1 MLVLDYFCELVVI
14 LGLLAVHQLL
24 MLRTAQNEDS
34 RRHTKFYIIEGGQ
47 FFVCSHRE
55 ALFIDKSAMR

>member
-34 RRHTKFYIIEGGQ
+34 GRHTKFDIIEGG
-47 FFVCSHRE
+47 
-55 ALFIDKSAMR
+55 